1 MNAFETLVSGVLRR
15 EGIWTYPSYKVL
27 VTKEEKVKIG
37 KPSMPRPEIDI
48 LGYRAPTNTLMW
60 IECKSYLD
68 STGVRRAAFDGS
80 NAGFASRFKVFTDP
94 VYRRVA
100 ANRLIRQAVA
110 DGLASKGPRLE
121 HWLVAGRIAPGSQ
134 AWLEAYFKSQGW
146 ILRDRDWIKG
156 HLTTMASEAYED
168 DAASM
173 VAKLLS

>member
-27 VTKEEKVKIG
+27 VSKEEKVKIG

-68 STGVRRAAFDGS
+68 STGVQRAAFDGS
-80 NAGFASRFKVFTDP
+80 NAALASRFKVFTDP
-94 VYRRVA
+94 TYRRVA
-100 ANRLIRQAVA
+100 ASRLKRQTVA
-110 DGLASKGPRLE
+110 DGLASKAPSLE

-134 AWLEAYFKSQGW
+134 VWVETYFERKGW
-146 ILRDRDWIKG
+146 MLRDKSWIKD
-156 HLTTMASEAYED
+156 HLTTMAGEAYED

-173 VAKLLS
+173 VAKLLL